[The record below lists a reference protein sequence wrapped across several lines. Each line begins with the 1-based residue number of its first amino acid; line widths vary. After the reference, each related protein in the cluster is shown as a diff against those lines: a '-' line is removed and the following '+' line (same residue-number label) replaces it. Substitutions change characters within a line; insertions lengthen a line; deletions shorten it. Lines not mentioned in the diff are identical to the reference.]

1 MRAEVRL
8 RVPNMKDR
16 AKDAQGYPI
25 DHSVMRFR
33 KIIEIPGIPHAGDQ
47 LQLTTRAGRILP
59 ASVMRVELD
68 EERQLFILSCQVR
81 PAACLA
87 RGLRGADE
95 RSGLGAQAP
104 ARLARVQ
111 DRVVAANLQVRRR
124 QPAAVRSG

>member
-47 LQLTTRAGRILP
+47 LQLTTRAGRLLP
-59 ASVMRVELD
+59 ASVLHVELD
-68 EERQLFILSCQVR
+68 EERQLFILSCQYGQR
-81 PAACLA
+81 PASPE
-87 RGLRGADE
+87 DY
-95 RSGLGAQAP
+95 
-104 ARLARVQ
+104 
-111 DRVVAANLQVRRR
+111 AALTSDPDWVLKHLLD
-124 QPAAVRSG
+124 